1 MSIKVTDRRMFT
13 EEGELREG
21 YEETDRD
28 DEEEQERARERDSR
42 SPGPAPSDTRPK
54 IETPGGS
61 PTAQSPP
68 SQTQQQTRRPSQGS
82 AASPS
87 GAARPDV
94 DTGEE
99 RHAAA
104 QFIEIIASLVEPATL
119 FLGDAQM
126 PDGQDVQDLERARVY
141 IDLLAVLQEKT
152 RGNLTQEEESVL
164 GEMLY
169 RLRMRYVQK
178 RDAKK

>member
-13 EEGELREG
+13 EDGELREG
-21 YEETDRD
+21 FDETES
-28 DEEEQERARERDSR
+28 DEEEPKPQQQGTVLNPQR
-42 SPGPAPSDTRPK
+42 SAEPS
-54 IETPGGS
+54 
-61 PTAQSPP
+61 SPP
-68 SQTQQQTRRPSQGS
+68 QNSGPTPDLAGKPKGGASAPPPRPE
-82 AASPS
+82 
-87 GAARPDV
+87 V

-126 PDGQDVQDLERARVY
+126 PDGQEVEDLERARVY

-152 RGNLTQEEESVL
+152 RGNLTQEEDSVL

-178 RDAKK
+178 RDAKR